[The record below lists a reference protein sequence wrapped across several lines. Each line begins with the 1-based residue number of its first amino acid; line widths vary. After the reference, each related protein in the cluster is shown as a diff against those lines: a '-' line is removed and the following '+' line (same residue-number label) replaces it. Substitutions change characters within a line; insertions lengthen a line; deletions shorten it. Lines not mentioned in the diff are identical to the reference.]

1 MNKKELSIGSVVY
14 NVQMKLN
21 VEIVELHEH
30 KAIVAGN
37 ITSGRYVTP
46 FKKEFDYD
54 KIEGVEINHDSLQKI
69 GFVWIDDR
77 RTRLVYYFRDMELTY
92 RYDKRSM
99 IARFHFKSQFTKSYT
114 RISCNYIHELQSIM
128 QFLTGS
134 ELEFK
139 YNEKINDETV

>member
-1 MNKKELSIGSVVY
+1 MNKKELSIGSIVY

-46 FKKEFDYD
+46 F
-54 KIEGVEINHDSLQKI
+54 QKI